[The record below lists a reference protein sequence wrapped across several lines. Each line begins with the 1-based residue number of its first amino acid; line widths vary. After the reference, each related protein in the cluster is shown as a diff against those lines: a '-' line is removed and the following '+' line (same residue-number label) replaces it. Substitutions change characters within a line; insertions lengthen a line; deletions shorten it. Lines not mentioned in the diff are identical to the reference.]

1 MKNVAATLILPIMC
15 LWQIAHAQQVVWDP
29 AVTSTLVLNHQAQQ
43 EKLSDIKNNESR
55 IMVAQ
60 VFISQKMEQ
69 IRAIEQKMHE
79 RLKTVSSV
87 VKDGKNIIYAST
99 IAKDIGKY
107 QGQMIEYARGNNA
120 LLIVAYQTEKA
131 LIERTADLFTYISGA
146 LLGGDFNLLDNKQRH
161 DIILHVVNELRAMRG
176 LAYGV
181 ARRMRV
187 ARRAGIWKTL
197 NPFDV
202 NYPNRDAAI
211 VEDILK
217 SL

>member
-1 MKNVAATLILPIMC
+1 MKTKTTILILC
-15 LWQIAHAQQVVWDP
+15 LLGAWQVTGAQQIVWDP
-29 AVTSTLVLNHQAQQ
+29 TVTSTLVLNHRAQQ
-43 EKLSDIKNNESR
+43 EKLLDIRNNESR

-60 VFISQKMEQ
+60 TFISRKVEQ
-69 IRAIEQKMHE
+69 IREIEQKMHE
-79 RLKTVSSV
+79 RLKTVSTV
-87 VKDGKNIIYAST
+87 VKDGKNIVYASA
-99 IAKDIGKY
+99 IARDIGKY
-107 QGQMIEYARGNNA
+107 QGQMIDHAKGNNA

-146 LLGGDFNLLDNKQRH
+146 LVGGDFNLLDNKQRH

-181 ARRMRV
+181 ARRMRI

-202 NYPNRDAAI
+202 NYPNRDAEL
-211 VEDILK
+211 VEGILK
-217 SL
+217 NL